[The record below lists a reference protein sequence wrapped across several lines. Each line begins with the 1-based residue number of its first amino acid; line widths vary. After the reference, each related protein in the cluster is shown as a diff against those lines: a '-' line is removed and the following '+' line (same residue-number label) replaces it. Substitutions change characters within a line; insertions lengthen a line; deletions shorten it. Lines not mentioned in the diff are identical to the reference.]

1 VLSEG
6 AEVPLNVELVSPER
20 SLWSG
25 EASMI
30 VAKTIEGDIGV
41 LPGHTPVLAV
51 LANGIVRI
59 DATDGEQVRALVLG
73 GFLSI
78 ADDRVSILAEFTE
91 PADEIDTAA
100 AESALREA
108 EQNGDDDAAG
118 LARARLAAASSA
130 S

>member
-1 VLSEG
+1 M
-6 AEVPLNVELVSPER
+6 PLNVELVSPER

-25 EASMI
+25 EASMV

-51 LANGIVRI
+51 LSNGIVRI
-59 DATDGEQVRALVLG
+59 DAVDAEPVRALVLG

-91 PADEIDTAA
+91 PADEIDVAA
-100 AESALREA
+100 AEAALREA
-108 EQNGDDDAAG
+108 EQNGDDEAAD
-118 LARARLAAASSA
+118 LARARIDAASAPS
-130 S
+130 SH

>member
-1 VLSEG
+1 M
-6 AEVPLNVELVSPER
+6 PLNVELVSPER

-25 EASMI
+25 EASMV

-51 LANGIVRI
+51 LSNGIVRI
-59 DATDGEQVRALVLG
+59 DAVDGEPVRALVLG

-91 PADEIDTAA
+91 PADEIDVAA
-100 AESALREA
+100 AEAALRQA
-108 EQNGDDDAAG
+108 EQSGDTEAAD
-118 LARARLAAASSA
+118 LARARIDAASASSA
-130 S
+130 H

>member
-1 VLSEG
+1 MV
-6 AEVPLNVELVSPER
+6 
-20 SLWSG
+20 
-25 EASMI
+25 

-51 LANGIVRI
+51 LANGVVRI
-59 DATDGEQVRALVLG
+59 DATEGEQVRALVLG

-100 AESALREA
+100 AEAALREA
-108 EQNGDDDAAG
+108 EQAGDDDAAD

>member
-1 VLSEG
+1 M
-6 AEVPLNVELVSPER
+6 PLNVELVSPDR

-25 EASMI
+25 EASMV

-51 LANGIVRI
+51 LANGVVRI
-59 DATDGEQVRALVLG
+59 DATEGEQVRALVLG

-100 AESALREA
+100 AEAALREA
-108 EQNGDDDAAG
+108 EQAGDDDAAD